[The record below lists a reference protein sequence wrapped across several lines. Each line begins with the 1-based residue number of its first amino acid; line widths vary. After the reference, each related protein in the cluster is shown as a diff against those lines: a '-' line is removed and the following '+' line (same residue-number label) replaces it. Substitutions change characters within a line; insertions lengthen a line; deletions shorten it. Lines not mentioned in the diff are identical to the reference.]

1 MLSKCTFIPFLFDR
15 YENELAMRQSV
26 EADISGLKSVLSEL
40 IMNNKDLNLQIEGL
54 NEELVYMKKN
64 HKEVNHFKAVHNGAE
79 QTTRFMLKL
88 FQLNF
93 LDRRSGH
100 TGAL

>member
-1 MLSKCTFIPFLFDR
+1 
-15 YENELAMRQSV
+15 MRQSV
-26 EADISGLKSVLSEL
+26 EADIAGLKSVLSEL
-40 IMNNKDLNLQIEGL
+40 NMNNKDLNLQIEGL

-64 HKEVNHFKAVHNGAE
+64 HEEVNYFKAVRNYFEAVHNGAE